1 MVILL
6 GEFLVTVGIVQLG
19 AIFQLGLNKGI
30 LFEVLNLLGISL
42 GFPNVNLPHID
53 KIIPP
58 VIYRS
63 KKLKRNVLLDF
74 LGFGGADSVIAPLAG
89 IGIFGW
95 DGSIK

>member
-19 AIFQLGLNKGI
+19 AKFQLGSNKGI

-58 VIYRS
+58 VIYR
-63 KKLKRNVLLDF
+63 
-74 LGFGGADSVIAPLAG
+74 
-89 IGIFGW
+89 
-95 DGSIK
+95 IKN